1 MLRNKERKIRYYNIQ
16 RLETGTK
23 TTMIILD
30 VTNDLQYLVLET
42 WSSEGRK
49 GLFTVAEEVFPKAVR
64 PNSLIWE
71 RPSVLA
77 SRGRCNRKHTAD
89 ATSAFTSWN
98 LMYVRP
104 LVMTGVDRGSMFTPS
119 ALISTDTED
128 GHARKKKRR
137 IIL

>member
-16 RLETGTK
+16 RLETGNK
-23 TTMIILD
+23 TTTIILD

-64 PNSLIWE
+64 PNSLICE

-77 SRGRCNRKHTAD
+77 SRGRCNLKHTAD

-128 GHARKKKRR
+128 GHAGKKREE
-137 IIL
+137 